1 MITLT
6 IIVMRNCPSQ
16 KLAAHYALWDHAELH
31 SDNSYTSFLAE
42 ERLGDIVYRSTD
54 QWVENKLERAHD
66 DINELWEKC
75 PCELGR
81 GYMVE

>member
-6 IIVMRNCPSQ
+6 IIMRNCLSQ

-31 SDNSYTSFLAE
+31 SDNSYTSFLVE
-42 ERLGDIVYRSTD
+42 ERLGDMVYRSTD
-54 QWVENKLERAHD
+54 RAHD
-66 DINELWEKC
+66 AINELWEKC
-75 PCELGR
+75 LCELGR